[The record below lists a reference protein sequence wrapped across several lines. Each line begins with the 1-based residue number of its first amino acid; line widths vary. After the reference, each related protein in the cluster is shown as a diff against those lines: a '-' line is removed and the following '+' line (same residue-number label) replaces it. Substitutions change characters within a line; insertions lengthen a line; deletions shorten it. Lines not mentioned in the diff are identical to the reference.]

1 MELNNVRHLY
11 IFFPTV
17 MSSFSVRVLPLLCIC
32 IAIICCPGDLYKTTG
47 TIIKYTQ
54 GKMSFVTT
62 PDFHKFPFLL
72 GCHADVLC
80 LQEFVSME
88 ISN

>member
-1 MELNNVRHLY
+1 MELNNSRHLY
-11 IFFPTV
+11 ISFPTV

-32 IAIICCPGDLYKTTG
+32 IAIIYCTGDLYRTTG
-47 TIIKYTQ
+47 TITKYTQ
-54 GKMSFVTT
+54 GKMSFVITL
-62 PDFHKFPFLL
+62 DFHKFPFLL
-72 GCHADVLC
+72 GCHADVLG